1 MVLVTAAIPRGRR
14 SALVVQATGPD
25 AEVSVD
31 KQRVNL
37 DARSAGRVE
46 LTPGQHSLVVAR
58 HGEELLR
65 RGHLWDTRTG
75 RCRTEDKTATGEPAV
90 VLFNSGTRQGVAYAN
105 GEKMPEATSAKAIA
119 GEYAVLLTDTY
130 WLAMPWKWLD
140 PGVNLKYM
148 GRKKRGAHMYD
159 VVELT
164 FDHGVGPTS
173 GDRYEAYVSP
183 ETHLMEHWDYVLE
196 NGTKGSWDWQYTT
209 THGMKLA
216 SNHTDAKDDAISM
229 GDVRVLDSVDDA
241 FFTDPGKNLAQLGK

>member
-1 MVLVTAAIPRGRR
+1 VGDGAGADG
-14 SALVVQATGPD
+14 GGD
-25 AEVSVD
+25 G
-31 KQRVNL
+31 
-37 DARSAGRVE
+37 AGRVGCEGGGDRACDDARYGRGGE
-46 LTPGQHSLVVAR
+46 LEERALRAVRFH